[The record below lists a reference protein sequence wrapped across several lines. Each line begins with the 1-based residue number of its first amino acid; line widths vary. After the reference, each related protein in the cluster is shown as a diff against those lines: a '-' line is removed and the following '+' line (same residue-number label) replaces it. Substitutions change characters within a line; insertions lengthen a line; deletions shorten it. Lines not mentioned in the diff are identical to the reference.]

1 VPLYVIIICIAI
13 LLDIVLTC
21 KIDEYLVGSYND
33 YLYNNSY
40 NMQSCHA
47 FREPVSFAASN
58 PTVKWLIICSRAPTF
73 SLSCNVPAC
82 TMSLTLCSRAS
93 LQEPHSLNFTTC
105 ISATFLQYLLGW
117 IPGYSVRYSRLHN
130 TLVLGGEMCSCCNV

>member
-1 VPLYVIIICIAI
+1 MAI
-13 LLDIVLTC
+13 LLYIVLKC

-40 NMQSCHA
+40 NMQSCHT

-58 PTVKWLIICSRAPTF
+58 PTVKWLITCSRAPTF

-82 TMSLTLCSRAS
+82 IMSLTLCSRAF
-93 LQEPHSLNFTTC
+93 LQGRHLLNFTTC
-105 ISATFLQYLLGW
+105 ISATFPLYLLGW
-117 IPGYSVRYSRLHN
+117 IPGYSVRYSRLY
-130 TLVLGGEMCSCCNV
+130 GGEMCSCCNV